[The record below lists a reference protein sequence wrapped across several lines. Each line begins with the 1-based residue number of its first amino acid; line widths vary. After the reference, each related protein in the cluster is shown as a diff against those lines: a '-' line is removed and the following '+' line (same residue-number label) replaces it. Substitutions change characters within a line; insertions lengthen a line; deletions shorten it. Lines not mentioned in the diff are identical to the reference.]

1 MVEVPS
7 VAAESSGSKPADVT
21 WAVCLRVKGSRM
33 PLSSP
38 RANVPLRTAS
48 VGKVLL
54 LLAAAQQMAEGDLAP
69 DEPLKR
75 EPDDFV
81 ADSGIWHTL
90 SSETL
95 PLADVA
101 ALVGSVSDNLATNV
115 LLRRVGLEVVA
126 TATASLGLMRTALH
140 DKVRDS
146 RGPSDPPTLSTGTAL
161 ELSWLAERLMR
172 GSAFGG
178 EADQRVRGWLS
189 ANVDQSMVGA
199 PFVERFALD
208 PLAHHESLGG
218 KLNFWNK
225 TGTSAGVRADIGA
238 AALNGGRTVAW
249 AAIANWAP
257 ELDARLGGKVLAG
270 MHSVGRQVIKH
281 LLAPP
286 PDRA

>member
-1 MVEVPS
+1 
-7 VAAESSGSKPADVT
+7 
-21 WAVCLRVKGSRM
+21 M

-38 RANVPLRTAS
+38 GANVPLRTAS

-54 LLAAAQQMAEGDLAP
+54 LLTAAQQMAEGDLAP

-75 EPDDFV
+75 EPEDFV
-81 ADSGIWHTL
+81 RDSGIWHTL

-95 PLADVA
+95 PVADVA
-101 ALVGSVSDNLATNV
+101 ALIGSVSDNLATNV
-115 LLRRVGLEVVA
+115 LLRRVGLDVVA
-126 TATASLGLMRTALH
+126 MATASLGLMRTALH

-146 RGPSDPPTLSTGTAL
+146 RGPSDPPTLSSGTAL

-172 GSAFGG
+172 GSAFGEEQDG
-178 EADQRVRGWLS
+178 RVRAWLS

-199 PFVERFALD
+199 AFVERFALD
-208 PLAHHESLGG
+208 PLAHHDSLGG
-218 KLNFWNK
+218 KLGFWNK

-238 AALNGGRTVAW
+238 ASVDGGRTVAW

-257 ELDARLGGKVLAG
+257 ELDAKLGGKILAG

-281 LLAPP
+281 LLPP
-286 PDRA
+286 PPNAPDQRPVQPPSAQATPESPRSE